1 MLTMPRVG
9 ALTFALAVLFLHWRR
24 RDIDPLRRGIS
35 HYAIGSYGWLMTCGF
50 LALASALAAA
60 AWMGNGNRSAW
71 LWIAAGGII
80 GVAVTPIAATSSPL
94 ARFIHQ
100 AAGGAFFVAILGV
113 AITEWAMWLD
123 IAIAFAVPLFLA
135 SVAVARLAPIAGALQ
150 RLVFALVVFW
160 LLR

>member
-1 MLTMPRVG
+1 MLT
-9 ALTFALAVLFLHWRR
+9 R
-24 RDIDPLRRGIS
+24 RDRAAHLLKCRNHRRS
-35 HYAIGSYGWLMTCGF
+35 
-50 LALASALAAA
+50 
-60 AWMGNGNRSAW
+60 
-71 LWIAAGGII
+71 
-80 GVAVTPIAATSSPL
+80 
-94 ARFIHQ
+94 

-113 AITEWAMWLD
+113 AITEWAVWLD